1 MRLISQ
7 GKEINCFKG
16 MGLSGLCSMGDLL
29 SFLIESRALEG
40 ERRSIYW
47 CMPAILYS
55 LFSILPSFSFLS
67 FFFLFF
73 LRVLLFFL
81 LGYSPGG
88 CYYNIFCDCDPDVP
102 PYCARQGPFY
112 SAYCDWILLL

>member
-16 MGLSGLCSMGDLL
+16 MGLNGLCSMRDLL

-40 ERRSIYW
+40 ERRSIYR

-55 LFSILPSFSFLS
+55 LFSILPSFSFLY

-73 LRVLLFFL
+73 LRFFL
-81 LGYSPGG
+81 FCCDTLLEVAFTV
-88 CYYNIFCDCDPDVP
+88 FCDCDPDP
-102 PYCARQGPFY
+102 PSSFTVHGKTLFY
-112 SAYCDWILLL
+112 SAYCDRILLF